1 MKRKKI
7 NRSLLFLSLCGIFV
21 TIIAMS
27 VVYAALSSKLLIDG
41 SAEISNSSF
50 DLKVEKWLVSDIYG
64 DDYANVC
71 KTNNYI
77 CYDNVILRGNGLV
90 VNEPKVSGTSIKDFK
105 LSVEK
110 PDDMS
115 ALSYKITNYGTIPV
129 KLSNIVINDYQ
140 VTSANNLESDVS
152 WFNENVAVAH
162 MLEDI
167 NMSTDKNIND
177 ILCPGDS
184 WSVVFGVQ
192 ISSSSTTLP
201 SGSVEVSNM
210 GVTYE
215 FLQTDQYLC
224 ER

>member
-1 MKRKKI
+1 MRRKKI
-7 NRSLLFLSLCGIFV
+7 NRSILFLSLCGVFV
-21 TIIAMS
+21 TIVAIS

-41 SAEISNSSF
+41 SAEIPNSSF

-64 DDYANVC
+64 YDYANIC
-71 KTNNYI
+71 KTNNSI

-115 ALSYKITNYGTIPV
+115 ALVYKITNDGTIPV
-129 KLSNIVINDYQ
+129 KFSNIVINYYQ
-140 VTSANNLESDVS
+140 VTSVNNLESDVS
-152 WFNENVAVAH
+152 WFNENVIVAH

-167 NMSTDKNIND
+167 NTGTDKNIND

-192 ISSSSTTLP
+192 INLSSTTLP

-224 ER
+224 EK